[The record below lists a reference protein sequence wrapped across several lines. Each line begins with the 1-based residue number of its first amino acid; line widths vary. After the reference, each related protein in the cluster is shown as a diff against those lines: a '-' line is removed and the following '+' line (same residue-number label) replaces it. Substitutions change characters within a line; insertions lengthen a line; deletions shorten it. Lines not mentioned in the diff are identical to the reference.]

1 MKKRFGKGFSL
12 LLSAAMLLTAIP
24 VSAETSVTVA
34 GEVLYAQ
41 DFEGEVEQLFNNT
54 LGGKAGSYKVIER
67 DGNHMLAVDG
77 YGVYG
82 HIGWFGPT
90 VADSII
96 KADVMQIGADGTK
109 GAYFAFGLRGKGV
122 SNAKRNLAG
131 FADVML
137 YDFDNGK
144 YDAAAPQARD
154 RLMLGI
160 TSATND
166 YSNTTA
172 FDIDTLTTEPTGVL
186 QMEQY
191 AADNTKAYERNFG
204 GNFYR
209 MTGSAIGTK
218 MTAQLST
225 LSGSLIQRAQ
235 TETTGFSV
243 AQNAEGQANICSRS
257 IMACFDNIKVYAPLT
272 VTSFTAE
279 PQTATGGLGAEVPF
293 TLTSDSGQTIAADAA
308 RFEYDPEA
316 VKIDFA
322 HNAITAL
329 KAGTHTITV
338 FLDDLY
344 SDASLR
350 TSFTFTGVAPL
361 KLEFAGHNLN
371 IGETA
376 SFKLYNGSSE
386 ITQGFTAS
394 AASGLS
400 VSGNQVTAAASGV
413 HSLTVS
419 YDGQEITIPVA
430 VNNPDEKL
438 AVKGAEPIY
447 QRTFDEATITEEF
460 ITGATNS
467 ENVNVIEDGGNKVLA
482 ITGTTYQT
490 TAQFGPKDMKNYS
503 LEYDFKQTA
512 TSGSSICMLGAGMRT
527 ADGNKGYRFTY
538 LPVIKYD
545 PATHTVVSTATS
557 SARVLSIARSEG
569 TNKAGDFYY
578 GGISEPVFPGHP
590 TNAYYHLSNTIIGD
604 SLSIVASSQDGS
616 TTYGEFTTTTGEIDK
631 KKDGTAA
638 ATILQGGTMFV
649 SHGGDFNID
658 NVKLYE
664 IDALKDISVEY
675 GAVVPGEAVPFT
687 VYGIREDDTK
697 MALDSSSVTVATSG
711 AVTATNDSFTISSG
725 TAYVTVT
732 YTDSTGAAKSKVV
745 KLSAEADSEFI
756 IKSFSFVHPDGSDS
770 ALLVSGG
777 GTFVNASILR
787 TALGGSAPQL
797 VLATYDVNTNI
808 MQSVTME
815 RVEAVQAVGD
825 MIYLSAKLKLPAD
838 VSNLLAKAFLWDGN
852 NLVPLAKK
860 IEQ

>member
-1 MKKRFGKGFSL
+1 MKKRFGKGISL
-12 LLSAAMLLTAIP
+12 LLSAAMLMTVIP

-41 DFEGEVEQLFNNT
+41 DFEGKVEELFNKAI
-54 LGGKAGSYKVIER
+54 GGPDCYKVIER

-77 YGVYG
+77 YAAYG

-144 YDAAAPQARD
+144 YDAAATQVRD

-172 FDIDTLTTEPTGVL
+172 FDIDTLTTTPTGVL

-191 AADNTKAYERNFG
+191 ATDTAKAYERNFG
-204 GNFYR
+204 GSFYR

-322 HNAITAL
+322 HNTITAL

-361 KLEFAGHNLN
+361 KLEFADHNLN

-482 ITGTTYQT
+482 ITGKTYQT

-512 TSGSSICMLGAGMRT
+512 ASGSSICMLGAGMRT
-527 ADGNKGYRFTY
+527 TADNKGYRFTY
-538 LPVIKYD
+538 LPVIKYE
-545 PATHTVVSTATS
+545 PATHTVSGTAS
-557 SARVLSIARSEG
+557 SFARVLSIARSEG
-569 TNKAGDFYY
+569 TNKANEFYY

-631 KKDGTAA
+631 KKDGTAVD
-638 ATILQGGTMFV
+638 TILQGGTMFV

-697 MALDSSSVTVATSG
+697 MALASSSVTVATSG
-711 AVTATNDSFTISSG
+711 AVTATNENFTISSG

-756 IKSFSFVHPDGSDS
+756 IKSFSFVNPDGSDS

-777 GTFVNASILR
+777 GAFVNASILR